1 MISIA
6 RAENAPASSMH
17 LSMSMNVN
25 SGSPVTTNPKPAKAP
40 GLASNSALAALK
52 GSHFQGSA
60 VLRPLPGILSHL
72 PRFSFH
78 CARQGDHRAIALSS
92 PGMLPGS

>member
-1 MISIA
+1 
-6 RAENAPASSMH
+6 
-17 LSMSMNVN
+17 MNVN
-25 SGSPVTTNPKPAKAP
+25 SGNPVTTNPKPAKKPA
-40 GLASNSALAALK
+40 GEACNSALAALK